1 MHHCRSPFR
10 ALHGVA
16 KLHDMIP
23 SVSAFSLFSS
33 VLRRWQ
39 VQKCGI
45 CFPNRRSTYLSRL
58 RTTNRGGLCPVCRR
72 LGTHYSRRAVWFIH
86 LLTTTTTNHTGAY
99 LAAAARKNRRDKRK
113 RRRKEG
119 IRKEEELITNELRT
133 YYTLLSHIK
142 AFYQITE
149 QIKNSPPNLTLISHI
164 TSKLIKPAAEK
175 FESLAG
181 GIP

>member
-1 MHHCRSPFR
+1 
-10 ALHGVA
+10 
-16 KLHDMIP
+16 MIP
-23 SVSAFSLFSS
+23 SVSAFSLLSS
-33 VLRRWQ
+33 VRRRWQ
-39 VQKCGI
+39 DPKCGI
-45 CFPNRRSTYLSRL
+45 CPQQVFFRIAGVHTCPGSEP
-58 RTTNRGGLCPVCRR
+58 RTEGLYPVCRR
-72 LGTHYSRRAVWFIH
+72 LGTHYSRRAVVH
-86 LLTTTTTNHTGAY
+86 SPPTTNHTGAY
-99 LAAAARKNRRDKRK
+99 LTAGARKNRRDNRK

-164 TSKLIKPAAEK
+164 TSKLIKPAAGK